1 MKINNIYEDYSG
13 DERIYSVVLDEN
25 ELRLYAQFDS
35 GLTKY
40 DETDKF
46 KRMKDSDILAEKKRS
61 NAGSYLNAA
70 KTAGIGSAVG
80 AGLGAMFH
88 KKLGMGAKGGA
99 LLGAGIG
106 GAVSGMGSLISGH
119 KKRED
124 NRFVNRRL
132 SEMKRNA
139 KRRESKDWKD
149 QSVNREGY
157 TY

>member
-1 MKINNIYEDYSG
+1 MEINNIYEDSYG
-13 DERIYSVVLDEN
+13 DERIYSVLLDED
-25 ELRLYAQFDS
+25 ELRLYAQFDN

-70 KTAGIGSAVG
+70 KTAGVGSAVG

-88 KKLGMGAKGGA
+88 KKLGMGTKGGA
-99 LLGAGIG
+99 IFGGVLG